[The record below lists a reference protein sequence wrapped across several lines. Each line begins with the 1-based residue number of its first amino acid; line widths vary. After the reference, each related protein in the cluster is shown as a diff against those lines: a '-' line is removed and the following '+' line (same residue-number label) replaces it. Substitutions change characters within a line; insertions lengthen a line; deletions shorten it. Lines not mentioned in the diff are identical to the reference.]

1 MRGPRRGSGCQ
12 CRRGYHLGAEGSE
25 AGFGQLGSPGGGG
38 GPGRGAGAAASPPRA
53 GAAPEGA
60 ERAQRRRRHGFRGQR
75 ARPAAPGG
83 AAQAGGRRGA
93 HQGFSGSCRASAVLH
108 AECLQGCPAGW
119 CTSRK
124 QPLPGAQILRFTLKT
139 VEKKFAEECFQVQSD
154 E

>member
-1 MRGPRRGSGCQ
+1 MPFLCPWHYPRYREYCTSS
-12 CRRGYHLGAEGSE
+12 RE
-25 AGFGQLGSPGGGG
+25 
-38 GPGRGAGAAASPPRA
+38 
-53 GAAPEGA
+53 
-60 ERAQRRRRHGFRGQR
+60 
-75 ARPAAPGG
+75 
-83 AAQAGGRRGA
+83 
-93 HQGFSGSCRASAVLH
+93 GFSGSCRASAVLH